1 MRLAPAILLC
11 LSALILTPVGH
22 TQIFQWQDAA
32 GGVHYG
38 DAPPGRAPAR
48 AVEIAPGAN
57 VVESGIPTGCRSP
70 ECRLERLR
78 ESAPPPPAAGAAT
91 AGEAA
96 YTPEQQRERKYVAL
110 GWSEAEVRSR
120 LGKPE
125 QVRGSGRR
133 VRSHATGSRTY
144 VYGPAP
150 EDALTTT
157 EILFVN
163 GRVVDVRR
171 TINRP

>member
-1 MRLAPAILLC
+1 MRLTPAVLLC
-11 LSALILTPVGH
+11 LPILGFTPMGH
-22 TQIFQWQDAA
+22 TQIYQWQDPT

-57 VVESGIPTGCRSP
+57 VVESGTPAGCRSP

-78 ESAPPPPAAGAAT
+78 ESAPPPAAGAAT

-96 YTPEQQRERKYVAL
+96 YTPEQQRERKYAAL

-120 LGKPE
+120 LGNPE

-133 VRSHATGSRTY
+133 VRSHPAGATTY